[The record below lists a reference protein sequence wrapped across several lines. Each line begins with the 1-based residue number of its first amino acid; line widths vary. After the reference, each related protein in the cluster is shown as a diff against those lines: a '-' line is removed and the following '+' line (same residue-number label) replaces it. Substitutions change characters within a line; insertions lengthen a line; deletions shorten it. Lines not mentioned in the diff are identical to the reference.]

1 MIIPVI
7 LASASPRRRELLTLV
22 GIVHEVRPADIDETL
37 FPGETPVGHS
47 ERLARGKAHAV
58 AERTSDAVV
67 IAADTIV
74 VVDDEILGKPRDAAH
89 AAEMLRR
96 LSGRQH
102 TVYTAIAVAR
112 GAQTESAV
120 EAVDVVFR
128 ALTDE
133 EIAEGG
139 TVYGYFMPFENLAA
153 PEMLENPDRILIFR
167 NPLEEDF
174 PGRRELE
181 TEIRKTVIHEIA
193 HHFGW
198 SDRDLEKFDE
208 NPDPFGDA

>member
-1 MIIPVI
+1 M
-7 LASASPRRRELLTLV
+7 
-22 GIVHEVRPADIDETL
+22 RPADIDETL

-133 EIAEGG
+133 EIAAYIATGEPMDKAGAYGIQGFGATIVERVEGD
-139 TVYGYFMPFENLAA
+139 YFSVMGLGMRRLVAL
-153 PEMLENPDRILIFR
+153 LERVGVR
-167 NPLEEDF
+167 YRCGAPLE
-174 PGRRELE
+174 G
-181 TEIRKTVIHEIA
+181 
-193 HHFGW
+193 
-198 SDRDLEKFDE
+198 
-208 NPDPFGDA
+208 